1 MLVIKENDFDIVSDL
16 LQTPKF
22 NNINVQVGNMQAILT
37 GKKQDLELL
46 KSKLSELGIDF
57 KEFNRMNG

>member
-1 MLVIKENDFDIVSDL
+1 MLVIKENDFDIVSEL

-22 NNINVQVGNMQAILT
+22 NNINVQIGNMQAILT

-46 KSKLSELGIDF
+46 KNKLSELGIDF

>member
-1 MLVIKENDFDIVSDL
+1 MLVIKENDFDVVSEL